1 MSRKTASL
9 AALAL
14 LLLAGPAGA
23 QDYVR
28 HGSLGRDALVLTPA
42 GVSNIVQQA
51 GGGAD
56 MGQVTNYVA
65 EAITEYGADDPAAEL
80 HKLILADLWKR
91 VDALDGADGS
101 GYITSNAVEAL
112 VAARVVS
119 EIDQTRNTWAK
130 NWIATNAMPIQATT
144 TITTALSSNTS
155 GLSLALSSTSARRLY
170 ATTYNNR
177 TLGIGSF
184 TGVGVIPCILV
195 LERFSSVTWP
205 SGARIETAYAYNSG
219 TPNVYAVYKIDGVIY
234 AKKLYP

>member
-1 MSRKTASL
+1 MLNAECRML
-9 AALAL
+9 NALAL
-14 LLLAGPAGA
+14 ALALVAGSA
-23 QDYVR
+23 QGATPSGEMPLTTPIYSAAEV
-28 HGSLGRDALVLTPA
+28 DALLDGA
-42 GVSNIVQQA
+42 
-51 GGGAD
+51 GGAD

-80 HKLILADLWKR
+80 HKLILADLWQR

-144 TITTALSSNTS
+144 TITTALSADTS

-184 TGVGVIPCILV
+184 TGVGVSPCILV

-205 SGARIETAYAYNSG
+205 SGARVESAYAYNSE